1 MGVWSISEPWEGS
14 NTASLAIVISLSLA
28 QCLAYTRW
36 EKEENVQGWMEFL
49 TGSYSVS
56 QEWNFR
62 GWNEGIIYTTS
73 ENKREQDLPS
83 LFHAVMELWHSDTGA
98 GRYCQL
104 RSPGKA
110 SVEQSTGNSE
120 QTSLLCLWSRVKDA
134 KGSFRTSHGR
144 KPERDLGTKLPPKCE
159 CACSV
164 FQCTVSE
171 AWWENWRLCGNL
183 EFGDFGLFLLTSM
196 VFESYQCELSEIC
209 FLSENGIICWF
220 SKLHRKIKKAW
231 AI

>member
-1 MGVWSISEPWEGS
+1 MKQRDYIYRQVRTNE
-14 NTASLAIVISLSLA
+14 NRISLLSSTLWWSCGTVILEQEAAVSLG
-28 QCLAYTRW
+28 
-36 EKEENVQGWMEFL
+36 VQARP
-49 TGSYSVS
+49 V
-56 QEWNFR
+56 WN
-62 GWNEGIIYTTS
+62 T
-73 ENKREQDLPS
+73 
-83 LFHAVMELWHSDTGA
+83 
-98 GRYCQL
+98 
-104 RSPGKA
+104 
-110 SVEQSTGNSE
+110 STGNSE

-134 KGSFRTSHGR
+134 KETTGSFRTSHGR

-171 AWWENWRLCGNL
+171 AWWENWRVCGNL
-183 EFGDFGLFLLTSM
+183 EFGDFGLFLLTTM